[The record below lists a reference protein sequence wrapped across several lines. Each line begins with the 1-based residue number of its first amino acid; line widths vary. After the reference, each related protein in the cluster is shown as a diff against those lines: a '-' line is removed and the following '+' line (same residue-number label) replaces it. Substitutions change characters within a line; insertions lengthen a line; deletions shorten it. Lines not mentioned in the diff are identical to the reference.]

1 MLFNLKRSLTPV
13 LLKLYIVICFKKDIR
28 KKTLQ
33 SAELTR
39 QRQRQ
44 NFYMDLLKLLL
55 RFVKVV
61 LCISCPLPKKQAEV
75 WPSFKAC
82 WSFCFKLKV
91 SNESKFSMPLVRC
104 ALGNV
109 WRPILRPYFFETA
122 VEILWHKILSKYYMW
137 IVHISL
143 EMVTARTFKSNR
155 FHFLSWNTWTTKFF
169 WDQNFWDQYQD
180 FFETKSF
187 ENNTET
193 FLRPKFS
200 RPIPRL
206 FLRPKFSRP
215 IPRLFLRPNIF
226 KTDTDTFF
234 WD

>member
-1 MLFNLKRSLTPV
+1 MRLRLFFSKPDFWRLILRLFFNMTPDSGLSWEFSPIWV
-13 LLKLYIVICFKKDIR
+13 VTWIR
-28 KKTLQ
+28 Q
-33 SAELTR
+33 S
-39 QRQRQ
+39 
-44 NFYMDLLKLLL
+44 
-55 RFVKVV
+55 
-61 LCISCPLPKKQAEV
+61 SLPKKSKLKFDQD
-75 WPSFKAC
+75 SIAC
-82 WSFCFKLKV
+82 WSFCFELKV
-91 SNESKFSMPLVRC
+91 SNESKFSMPLACC
-104 ALGNV
+104 AFGNV

-200 RPIPRL
+200 RPILSL
-206 FLRPKFSRP
+206 FF
-215 IPRLFLRPNIF
+215 
-226 KTDTDTFF
+226 
-234 WD
+234 